1 MQSSILTRISIS
13 TFVHNSILTSNFSG
27 KNSFTA
33 ILFWRLELL
42 LDLIIFTKCLRPL
55 EQFWRENGVKVVL
68 YLDDRF
74 GMNKDVSSCY
84 EDAQFV
90 KESLIEAGLFINEE
104 KSVFN
109 PVTKLEWLGIFWNST
124 EFTLSIP
131 ERRV

>member
-1 MQSSILTRISIS
+1 LAFGIT
-13 TFVHNSILTSNFSG
+13 TG
-27 KNSFTA
+27 PY
-33 ILFWRLELL
+33 
-42 LDLIIFTKCLRPL
+42 IFTKCLHPL
-55 EQFWRENGVKVVL
+55 VKLWRETGVKVVL
-68 YLDDRF
+68 YLDDGF
-74 GMNKDVSSCY
+74 GMSKDVSSCY
-84 EDAQFV
+84 EDAKFV

>member
-104 KSVFN
+104 KSVL
-109 PVTKLEWLGIFWNST
+109 TQ
-124 EFTLSIP
+124 
-131 ERRV
+131 